1 MKDRLNNEI
10 EQDDKVVFIKNDT
23 LELGTVME
31 IATSTVRIAP
41 KDRMDKSQWIRCEKD
56 QILKL

>member
-1 MKDRLNNEI
+1 MKDKLNNEI
-10 EQDDKVVFIKNDT
+10 ETDDKVVFIKDNN

-31 IATSTVRIAP
+31 IATTTVRVAP

-56 QILKL
+56 QVLKL